1 MAYEIDAWI
10 KAGKL
15 APDLEEAPEGWF
27 KEFSN
32 ITGGWSFTIC
42 GEGECLK
49 TLYTIYTLAI
59 ADPVRLILIN
69 GSRIEL
75 PAKQVPNLADFL
87 SRMLS
92 VK

>member
-49 TLYTIYTLAI
+49 TLYTIYAPGNCRSGAI
-59 ADPVRLILIN
+59 DLDKWQPH
-69 GSRIEL
+69 
-75 PAKQVPNLADFL
+75 
-87 SRMLS
+87 
-92 VK
+92 